1 MRHGIA
7 RTFLDAQLPAMA
19 DRDGLDSAKSSHP
32 ASIKV
37 GVSLSEWYLQPLTF
51 TLSTHAT
58 KQVVS
63 FQETLPV
70 TAAELTTLV

>member
-1 MRHGIA
+1 MGQVLHEQEVTHSKPKAAGNNR
-7 RTFLDAQLPAMA
+7 QKP
-19 DRDGLDSAKSSHP
+19 AKSSHP